1 MTISFAVANQK
12 GGVGKTTSAVNI
24 AALLAERGYSVL
36 LFDLDPQC
44 NATSGLGLAGTGSSP
59 ASDQTQPDIFDLFL
73 GNLSLDSL
81 VLSTGVEN
89 LFLVPSSK
97 DLVSLEAEIGKL
109 AGRELILRSQTKL
122 LKRRFDFIFFDC
134 PPSSGLLTL
143 NALGAANRVLIPLQA
158 EYYALEGLSGLI
170 STIEFVKNTYNP
182 ELEIF
187 GVFMTMFDGRT
198 NLANQVR
205 KEAENFFGPAMLRTV
220 VPRSVKLSE
229 APSHGLP
236 ISAYDPSGVGS
247 AAYRGIVE
255 EVLVKLGDS
264 APTLSSEVELNSAP
278 RVGNG

>member
-1 MTISFAVANQK
+1 MTITFAVANQK

-24 AALLAERGYSVL
+24 AALLAERGHSVL

-44 NATSGLGLAGTGSSP
+44 NATSGLGLPEERQAGDILPTNENTDSP
-59 ASDQTQPDIFDLFL
+59 PDIFDLFL
-73 GNLSLDSL
+73 GAAPLESLI
-81 VLSTGVEN
+81 VKTNVEN

-97 DLVSLEAEIGKL
+97 DLVSLEAEIGKV
-109 AGRELILRSQTKL
+109 AGRELILRTQTRL
-122 LKRRFDFIFFDC
+122 LNRRFDFIIFDC

-158 EYYALEGLSGLI
+158 EYYALEGLSGLM
-170 STIEFVKNTYNP
+170 STIQFVKNTYNP

-205 KEAENFFGPAMLRTV
+205 KEAENFFGDSMLRTA

-236 ISAYDPSGVGS
+236 ISVYDPAGVGS

-255 EVLVKLGDS
+255 EVLTKLAEG
-264 APTLSSEVELNSAP
+264 ALPMAANQ
-278 RVGNG
+278 

>member
-1 MTISFAVANQK
+1 MTISLAVANQK

-24 AALLAERGYSVL
+24 AALLAERGHSVL

-44 NATSGLGLAGTGSSP
+44 NATSGLGISTSSQGDSGGETTESAG
-59 ASDQTQPDIFDLFL
+59 DIFDLFV

-81 VLSTGVEN
+81 IVPTNVEN
-89 LFLVPSSK
+89 LWLVPSSK

-109 AGRELILRSQTKL
+109 AGRELILKTQSKL
-122 LKRRFDFIFFDC
+122 LKRDFEFVIFDC

-170 STIEFVKNTYNP
+170 ATIDFVKNTYNP
-182 ELEIF
+182 EIEIF

-205 KEAENFFGPAMLRTV
+205 REAENFFGAAMLKTA

-236 ISAYDPSGVGS
+236 ISAYDPTGVGS

-255 EVLVKLGDS
+255 EILNKLSGQS
-264 APTLSSEVELNSAP
+264 ALPMAA
-278 RVGNG
+278 NG

>member
-1 MTISFAVANQK
+1 MTISLAVANQK

-24 AALLAERGYSVL
+24 AALLAERGHSVL

-44 NATSGLGLAGTGSSP
+44 NATSGLGLAGPQSGEGSNE
-59 ASDQTQPDIFDLFL
+59 ASNRSGDIFDLFL
-73 GNLSLDSL
+73 GNLALESLI
-81 VLSTGVEN
+81 VPTNVEN
-89 LFLVPSSK
+89 LSIVPSSK

-109 AGRELILRSQTKL
+109 AGRELILRTQTKL
-122 LKRRFDFIFFDC
+122 LKREFDFVIFDC

-170 STIEFVKNTYNP
+170 ATIDFVKNTYNP
-182 ELEIF
+182 QLEIF

-205 KEAENFFGPAMLRTV
+205 REAENFFGSAMLKTAI
-220 VPRSVKLSE
+220 PRSVKLSE

-236 ISAYDPSGVGS
+236 ISAYDPTGVGS
-247 AAYRGIVE
+247 AAYRGIVQE
-255 EVLVKLGDS
+255 ILTK
-264 APTLSSEVELNSAP
+264 LSSQSALP
-278 RVGNG
+278 MAANE

>member
-1 MTISFAVANQK
+1 MTITFAVANQK

-24 AALLAERGYSVL
+24 AALLAERGHSVL

-44 NATSGLGLAGTGSSP
+44 NATSGLGLPVASADSAP
-59 ASDQTQPDIFDLFL
+59 ADEAEPAKDIFDLFL
-73 GNLSLDSL
+73 GNAPLESLI
-81 VLSTGVEN
+81 VPTNVEN
-89 LFLVPSSK
+89 LSLIPSSK
-97 DLVSLEAEIGKL
+97 DLVSLEAEIGKV
-109 AGRELILRSQTKL
+109 AGRELILRSQVKL
-122 LKRRFDFIFFDC
+122 LRRDFDFVIFDC

-170 STIEFVKNTYNP
+170 NTIQFVKNTYNP

-187 GVFMTMFDGRT
+187 AVFMTMFDGRT

-205 KEAENFFGPAMLRTV
+205 KEAENFFGDSMLRTA

-236 ISAYDPSGVGS
+236 ISVYDPSGVGS

-255 EVLVKLGDS
+255 EILTKLT
-264 APTLSSEVELNSAP
+264 AQLTPPMAA
-278 RVGNG
+278 NG